1 MNRFIDTKIVG
12 FAALFAQALALVPTG
27 FYLFGIATIVLY
39 QNEARTDW
47 GDMVSKTV
55 VGPASP
61 DSAFDGVDMTV
72 TGALTADREIGDP
85 IFFEPGPF
93 VTVVR
98 SVETY
103 AWVERVDQSVERRW
117 GGSAEVTT
125 ETTYHLAWVAEPA
138 HTEDFRYPEGHENP
152 RPRFDDHFTFSD
164 MQLGGW
170 TLNPAQTL
178 ILANEPVLPG
188 SVRWTDEG
196 AALRYVVEPDGNRGA
211 YYYGGANPAAPQLG
225 DTRMTFHVVPSGVTM
240 TAVGYGAGETI
251 GGLDWFKGVELVPVL
266 PGSRQDVVGFMG
278 GLFQITRWLGRIGG
292 TIAVFFGLW
301 LLIGPLFAVFDI
313 APPVGL
319 AARVVA
325 GIFVVPAAIAWSGL
339 VMIVSQILHSWV
351 MLTILAFLLYLWVRT
366 AVDRRRERRAND
378 RARAFRAARGGGSPL
393 A

>member
-125 ETTYHLAWVAEPA
+125 ETTYHLA
-138 HTEDFRYPEGHENP
+138 
-152 RPRFDDHFTFSD
+152 
-164 MQLGGW
+164 
-170 TLNPAQTL
+170 
-178 ILANEPVLPG
+178 
-188 SVRWTDEG
+188 
-196 AALRYVVEPDGNRGA
+196 YVVEPDGNRGA